1 MNLSIDTIIMN
12 IIECLDT
19 LFIIKSELIM
29 TEEILKKIK
38 QLPPLPESA
47 MQIEAVYQ
55 DPDST
60 FNDMVKI
67 LEKDPLLTADILKA
81 ANSPLYGFSRE
92 INAISQ
98 AVGLFGMGT
107 VRGFALA
114 SIVKKSFN
122 LDLAPY
128 GITNEMFS
136 TLSKKQHAL
145 ITSWCIR
152 KENKLLGVL
161 SPAAFLV
168 EIGKVLIAQQII
180 SDNKEEAFH
189 TALLE
194 FNDVEAAE
202 REVLGVDTP
211 EVSATIFAQWKFES
225 GLVDVIRNCQN
236 PDKAEEE
243 DKRAAQILNVVRVA
257 VPINGVLT
265 EESINKAKAL
275 IEKYELDMPSFEK
288 ALEAF

>member
-1 MNLSIDTIIMN
+1 
-12 IIECLDT
+12 
-19 LFIIKSELIM
+19 M
-29 TEEILKKIK
+29 TDEMLKKIK

-55 DPDST
+55 DPDSS

-114 SIVKKSFN
+114 SIVKKSFQ
-122 LDLAPY
+122 LDLHPY

-136 TLSKKQHAL
+136 MLSKKQHAL
-145 ITSWCIR
+145 VTAWCIR
-152 KENKLLGVL
+152 KENRLLGVL

-168 EIGKVLIAQQII
+168 EIGKVLVAQQIMA
-180 SDNKEEAFH
+180 DNKEK
-189 TALLE
+189 E
-194 FNDVEAAE
+194 FAEIMKELDDVEGAE
-202 REVLGVDTP
+202 KEIVGVDTP
-211 EVSATIFAQWKFES
+211 EVSATIFKQWKFDDK
-225 GLVDVIRNCQN
+225 LIDIIQHCQDPEN
-236 PDKAEEE
+236 ASSEENIKAS
-243 DKRAAQILNVVRVA
+243 KILHVVRIA

-265 EESINKAKAL
+265 EQSIQKAKDL
-275 IEKYELDMPSFEK
+275 VTKYELDMESFEN
-288 ALEAF
+288 ALQNF

>member
-1 MNLSIDTIIMN
+1 MND
-12 IIECLDT
+12 
-19 LFIIKSELIM
+19 
-29 TEEILKKIK
+29 EILKKIK

-114 SIVKKSFN
+114 SIVKKSFA
-122 LDLAPY
+122 LDLSPY
-128 GITNEMFS
+128 GITPEMFS
-136 TLSKKQHAL
+136 KLSKTQHAL
-145 ITSWCIR
+145 MVAWCLK

-168 EIGKVLIAQQII
+168 EIGKVLISQQII
-180 SDNKEEAFH
+180 SESAQEAFRDAFKE
-189 TALLE
+189 TQDIE
-194 FNDVEAAE
+194 NSEKQV
-202 REVLGVDTP
+202 VGVDTP
-211 EVSATIFAQWKFES
+211 EVSASIFEHWRFEE
-225 GLVDVIRNCQN
+225 GLIDVIRYCLS
-236 PDKAEEE
+236 PE
-243 DKRAAQILNVVRVA
+243 DAPQEYQRAAKILHVVRTCVEL
-257 VPINGVLT
+257 NGEVT
-265 EESINKAKAL
+265 PESIEDAKDL
-275 IEKYELDMPSFEK
+275 ITDYDLDMPSFEK
-288 ALEAF
+288 ALENYEA

>member
-1 MNLSIDTIIMN
+1 
-12 IIECLDT
+12 
-19 LFIIKSELIM
+19 M

-55 DPDST
+55 DPDSS

-114 SIVKKSFN
+114 SIVKKSFSLN
-122 LDLAPY
+122 LAPY
-128 GITNEMFS
+128 GINNEMFS
-136 TLSKKQHAL
+136 MLSKKQHGLMTA
-145 ITSWCIR
+145 WCLR
-152 KENKLLGVL
+152 KENRLLGVL

-168 EIGKVLIAQQII
+168 EIGKVLIAQQIVA
-180 SDNKEEAFH
+180 DGKEEEFRD
-189 TALLE
+189 ALAELG
-194 FNDVEAAE
+194 DVEAAE
-202 REVLGVDTP
+202 QQVVGVQTP
-211 EVSATIFAQWKFES
+211 EVSATIFAQWKFEEK
-225 GLVDVIRNCQN
+225 LVDVLRNCQS
-236 PDKAEEE
+236 PEKALEE
-243 DKRAAQILNVVRVA
+243 DQRSAQILHVVRVA
-257 VPINGVLT
+257 VPINGKIT
-265 EESINKAKAL
+265 DESVAAAKEL
-275 IEKYELDMPSFEK
+275 ITKYDLHMDTFDTAIEN
-288 ALEAF
+288 AR

>member
-1 MNLSIDTIIMN
+1 
-12 IIECLDT
+12 
-19 LFIIKSELIM
+19 M
-29 TEEILKKIK
+29 TEDILKKIK

-55 DPDST
+55 DPDSS

-114 SIVKKSFN
+114 SIVKKSFS
-122 LDLAPY
+122 LDLSPY
-128 GITNEMFS
+128 GINNDMFS
-136 TLSKKQHAL
+136 ALSKKQHAL
-145 ITSWCIR
+145 VTSWCIR

-168 EIGKVLIAQQII
+168 EIGKVLIAQQVIA
-180 SDNKEEAFH
+180 DGKQEEFRDALKE
-189 TALLE
+189 LG
-194 FNDVEAAE
+194 DVEAAE
-202 REVLGVDTP
+202 RQVVGADTP
-211 EVSATIFAQWKFES
+211 EVSATIFKQWKFDE
-225 GLVDVIRNCQN
+225 GLVDVIGNCMN
-236 PDKAEEE
+236 PEKAE
-243 DKRAAQILNVVRVA
+243 DDDRRAASILNAVRIA
-257 VPINGVLT
+257 VPISGIVT
-265 EESINKAKAL
+265 DESIAAAKEV
-275 IEKYELDMPSFEK
+275 IEKYDLHM
-288 ALEAF
+288 EAFETAIENIK

>member
-1 MNLSIDTIIMN
+1 
-12 IIECLDT
+12 
-19 LFIIKSELIM
+19 M
-29 TEEILKKIK
+29 TEEILAKIK

-55 DPDST
+55 DPSSS

-114 SIVKKSFN
+114 SIVKKSFS
-122 LDLAPY
+122 LDLSPY

-180 SDNKEEAFH
+180 AEGKQAAFRD
-189 TALLE
+189 ALNELQ
-194 FNDVEAAE
+194 DVEAAE
-202 REVLGVDTP
+202 RKVVDTDTA
-211 EVSATIFAQWKFES
+211 EVSATIFAMWKFEK
-225 GLVDVIRNCQN
+225 GLVDVIKNCQN
-236 PDKAEEE
+236 PQDSEPEYQKA
-243 DKRAAQILNVVRVA
+243 ACILKVVRTA
-257 VPINGVLT
+257 VPINGVIT
-265 EESINKAKAL
+265 DASAEAAKEL
-275 IEKYELDMPSFEK
+275 VTKYELDMESFEK
-288 ALEAF
+288 ALENVK

>member
-1 MNLSIDTIIMN
+1 
-12 IIECLDT
+12 
-19 LFIIKSELIM
+19 M
-29 TEEILKKIK
+29 TEEMLKKIK

-92 INAISQ
+92 INTINQ

-114 SIVKKSFN
+114 SIVKKSFT
-122 LDLAPY
+122 LDLSPY
-128 GITNEMFS
+128 GIDSDIFS
-136 TLSKKQHAL
+136 LMSKKQHAL
-145 ITSWCIR
+145 TTSWCLK
-152 KENKLLGVL
+152 KEAKLLGIL

-180 SDNKEEAFH
+180 TDKTQQKFKE
-189 TALLE
+189 ALLNLE
-194 FNDVEAAE
+194 NVEAAE
-202 REVLGVDTP
+202 REVAGVDTP
-211 EVSATIFAQWKFES
+211 EVSATIFEHWRFES
-225 GLVDVIRNCQN
+225 GLINTIRNCQN
-236 PDKAEEE
+236 PEDAKEEF
-243 DKRAAQILNVVRVA
+243 KRAARILHVARTA
-257 VPINGVLT
+257 VPLNGVLT
-265 EESINKAKAL
+265 DESITAAKEL
-275 IEKYELDMPSFEK
+275 IVKYDLDMENFDK
-288 ALEAF
+288 ALESA

>member
-1 MNLSIDTIIMN
+1 
-12 IIECLDT
+12 
-19 LFIIKSELIM
+19 M
-29 TEEILKKIK
+29 TEDILKKIK

-55 DPDST
+55 DPDSS

-114 SIVKKSFN
+114 SIVKKSFS
-122 LDLAPY
+122 LDLSPY
-128 GITNEMFS
+128 GISNDMFS
-136 TLSKKQHAL
+136 ALSKKQHAL
-145 ITSWCIR
+145 VTSWCIR

-180 SDNKEEAFH
+180 ADGKQEEFRD
-189 TALLE
+189 ALAELQ
-194 FNDVEAAE
+194 NVEAAE
-202 REVLGVDTP
+202 RKVTGVDTP
-211 EVSATIFAQWKFES
+211 EVSATIFAQWKFEE
-225 GLVDVIRNCQN
+225 GLVDVIGNCMS
-236 PDKAEEE
+236 PEKAGSE
-243 DKRAAQILNVVRVA
+243 DTQRAAAILDTVRVA
-257 VPINGVLT
+257 VPINGVVT
-265 EESINKAKAL
+265 EASIAAAKE
-275 IEKYELDMPSFEK
+275 IVEKYNLNM
-288 ALEAF
+288 EAFETAIENVK

>member
-1 MNLSIDTIIMN
+1 
-12 IIECLDT
+12 
-19 LFIIKSELIM
+19 M

-55 DPDST
+55 DPDSS
-60 FNDMVKI
+60 FQDMVKI

-114 SIVKKSFN
+114 SIVKKSFS
-122 LDLAPY
+122 LDLSPY
-128 GITNEMFS
+128 GISNDMFS
-136 TLSKKQHAL
+136 ALSKKQHGLMTA
-145 ITSWCIR
+145 WCLR

-168 EIGKVLIAQQII
+168 EIGKVLIAQQIM
-180 SDNKEEAFH
+180 SEGKQAEFQEA
-189 TALLE
+189 LK
-194 FNDVEAAE
+194 NIGDVEEAE
-202 REVLGVDTP
+202 REIVGVDTP
-211 EVSATIFAQWKFES
+211 EVSATIFAQWKFEES
-225 GLVDVIRNCQN
+225 LVDVIRNCQN
-236 PDKAEEE
+236 PEKADDE
-243 DKRAAQILNVVRVA
+243 DKRAAQILHVVRIA
-257 VPINGVLT
+257 VPINGVIT
-265 EESINKAKAL
+265 DDSITAAKDL
-275 IEKYELDMPSFEK
+275 ISKYSLDMESFET
-288 ALEAF
+288 AIENAN

>member
-1 MNLSIDTIIMN
+1 
-12 IIECLDT
+12 
-19 LFIIKSELIM
+19 M
-29 TEEILKKIK
+29 TDEILKKIK

-55 DPDST
+55 DPDSS

-114 SIVKKSFN
+114 SIVKKSFA
-122 LDLAPY
+122 LDLSPY
-128 GITNEMFS
+128 GINNDMFS
-136 TLSKKQHAL
+136 ALSKKQHGLMTA
-145 ITSWCIR
+145 WCIR

-168 EIGKVLIAQQII
+168 EIGKVLIAQQIMTD
-180 SDNKEEAFH
+180 SSQEAFRD
-189 TALLE
+189 ALAELQ
-194 FNDVEAAE
+194 DVEAAE
-202 REVLGVDTP
+202 RKIVGADTP
-211 EVSATIFAQWKFES
+211 EVSATVFKHWRFEE
-225 GLVDVIRNCQN
+225 GLVDTIANCQS
-236 PDKAEEE
+236 PDKAEPE
-243 DKRAAQILNVVRVA
+243 DQRPAQILHVVRTT
-257 VPINGVLT
+257 VPINGIITDASIEAAKEL
-265 EESINKAKAL
+265 INK
-275 IEKYELDMPSFEK
+275 YGLDMESFDK
-288 ALEAF
+288 ALENAR

>member
-1 MNLSIDTIIMN
+1 
-12 IIECLDT
+12 
-19 LFIIKSELIM
+19 M

-114 SIVKKSFN
+114 SIVKKSFS
-122 LDLAPY
+122 LDLSPY
-128 GITNEMFS
+128 GITNDMFS
-136 TLSKKQHAL
+136 ELSKKQHAL
-145 ITSWCIR
+145 ITAWCIR

-168 EIGKVLIAQQII
+168 EIGKVLIAQQIMA
-180 SDNKEEAFH
+180 DKKETEFRD
-189 TALLE
+189 ALTDLQ
-194 FNDVEAAE
+194 DVEAAE
-202 REVLGVDTP
+202 REIAGVDTP
-211 EVSATIFAQWKFES
+211 EVSATIFSQWKFEK

-236 PDKAEEE
+236 PDNAEEE
-243 DKRAAQILNVVRVA
+243 DKRAAQILNVVRIA
-257 VPINGVLT
+257 VPINGVVT
-265 EESINKAKAL
+265 TDSINKAKEL
-275 IEKYELDMPSFEK
+275 IEAYALDMESFEN
-288 ALEAF
+288 AIEAFV

>member
-1 MNLSIDTIIMN
+1 
-12 IIECLDT
+12 
-19 LFIIKSELIM
+19 M

-55 DPDST
+55 DPSSS

-114 SIVKKSFN
+114 SIIKKSFA
-122 LDLAPY
+122 LDLSAY

-136 TLSKKQHAL
+136 ELSKRQHAL
-145 ITSWCIR
+145 ITSWCMR
-152 KENKLLGVL
+152 KENKLMGIL

-168 EIGKVLIAQQII
+168 EIGKVIIAQEIMSKEKEVEFRDALKEI
-180 SDNKEEAFH
+180 NNVEEAEQKVIGA
-189 TALLE
+189 T
-194 FNDVEAAE
+194 
-202 REVLGVDTP
+202 TP
-211 EVSATIFAQWKFES
+211 EVSAMIFKLWKFED
-225 GLVDVIRNCQN
+225 GLVDVIGNCEA
-236 PDKAEEE
+236 PEKADSE
-243 DKRAAQILNVVRVA
+243 DQKAARILQVVRTA
-257 VPINGVLT
+257 IPINGVAT
-265 EESINKAKAL
+265 DESIDAAKKLVA
-275 IEKYELDMPSFEK
+275 KYSLDLESFET
-288 ALEAF
+288 ALESALL

>member
-1 MNLSIDTIIMN
+1 
-12 IIECLDT
+12 
-19 LFIIKSELIM
+19 M

-55 DPDST
+55 DPDSS

-114 SIVKKSFN
+114 SIVKKSFS
-122 LDLAPY
+122 LDLSPY
-128 GITNEMFS
+128 GISNDMFS
-136 TLSKKQHAL
+136 ALSKKQHGL
-145 ITSWCIR
+145 ITAWCLR
-152 KENKLLGVL
+152 KENKLMGVL

-168 EIGKVLIAQQII
+168 EIGKVLIAQQIM
-180 SDNKEEAFH
+180 SDGKQEAFRE
-189 TALLE
+189 AIANLG
-194 FNDVEAAE
+194 DVEAAE
-202 REVLGVDTP
+202 REVTGVDTP
-211 EVSATIFAQWKFES
+211 EVSATIFSQWKFEE

-236 PDKAEEE
+236 PEKAEEE
-243 DKRAAQILNVVRVA
+243 DQRPAQILHVVRTA
-257 VPINGVLT
+257 VPVNGVVT
-265 EESINKAKAL
+265 EDSITAAKEL
-275 IEKYELDMPSFEK
+275 ITKYSLDMEGFET
-288 ALEAF
+288 AIENAN

>member
-1 MNLSIDTIIMN
+1 
-12 IIECLDT
+12 
-19 LFIIKSELIM
+19 M

-55 DPDST
+55 DPDSS

-114 SIVKKSFN
+114 SIVKKSFA
-122 LDLAPY
+122 LDLSPY
-128 GITNEMFS
+128 KINNEMFS
-136 TLSKKQHAL
+136 LLSKKQHGLMTA
-145 ITSWCIR
+145 WCIK
-152 KENKLLGVL
+152 KENKLLGIL

-168 EIGKVLIAQQII
+168 EIGKVLIAQQIMA
-180 SDNKEEAFH
+180 DGKV
-189 TALLE
+189 TE
-194 FNDVEAAE
+194 FGELMESLGDVEAAE
-202 REVLGVDTP
+202 RVLVESDTP
-211 EVSATIFAQWKFES
+211 EVSASIFAQWKFEE
-225 GLVDVIRNCQN
+225 GLIEVIKNAQTPQN
-236 PDKAEEE
+236 APEEYQ
-243 DKRAAQILNVVRVA
+243 RAASILHVVRTTVL
-257 VPINGVLT
+257 INGLIT
-265 EESINKAKAL
+265 DESVTAAKAL
-275 IEKYELDMPSFEK
+275 ISKYNLDMPSFEI
-288 ALEAF
+288 AVENARL

>member
-1 MNLSIDTIIMN
+1 
-12 IIECLDT
+12 
-19 LFIIKSELIM
+19 M

-55 DPDST
+55 DPDSS

-114 SIVKKSFN
+114 SIVKKSFA
-122 LDLAPY
+122 LDLSPY
-128 GITNEMFS
+128 GINNDMFS
-136 TLSKKQHAL
+136 ALSKKQHAL

-152 KENKLLGVL
+152 KENRLLGVL

-180 SDNKEEAFH
+180 ADGKQEAFRD
-189 TALLE
+189 ALTSLG
-194 FNDVEAAE
+194 DVEAAE
-202 REVLGVDTP
+202 REIVGVDTP
-211 EVSATIFAQWKFES
+211 EVSATIFAQWKFEAK
-225 GLVDVIRNCQN
+225 LVDVLRNCQN
-236 PDKAEEE
+236 PEKAAEE
-243 DKRAAQILNVVRVA
+243 DQRPAQFLHVVRVA
-257 VPINGVLT
+257 VPINGKIT
-265 EESINKAKAL
+265 EASTAAAKEL
-275 IEKYELDMPSFEK
+275 IEKYALDMESFDK
-288 ALEAF
+288 ALENIA

>member
-1 MNLSIDTIIMN
+1 
-12 IIECLDT
+12 
-19 LFIIKSELIM
+19 M

-55 DPDST
+55 DPDSS

-114 SIVKKSFN
+114 SIVKKSFT

-128 GITNEMFS
+128 GINNEMFS
-136 TLSKKQHAL
+136 ALSKKQHGLMTA
-145 ITSWCIR
+145 WCLR

-168 EIGKVLIAQQII
+168 EIGKVLIAQQVI
-180 SDNKEEAFH
+180 SDGNQEKFRD
-189 TALLE
+189 ALAELG
-194 FNDVEAAE
+194 DVEAAE
-202 REVLGVDTP
+202 REVVGVDTP
-211 EVSATIFAQWKFES
+211 EVSATIFSQWKFEE

-236 PDKAEEE
+236 PEKAEEE
-243 DKRAAQILNVVRVA
+243 DQRPARILHVVRTA

-265 EESINKAKAL
+265 DASVEAAKEL
-275 IEKYELDMPSFEK
+275 ITKYDLDMESFDK
-288 ALEAF
+288 AIENAR

>member
-1 MNLSIDTIIMN
+1 
-12 IIECLDT
+12 
-19 LFIIKSELIM
+19 M
-29 TEEILKKIK
+29 TEDILKKIK

-55 DPDST
+55 DPDSS

-114 SIVKKSFN
+114 SIVKKSFS

-128 GITNEMFS
+128 GINNDQFS
-136 TLSKKQHAL
+136 ALSKKQHGLVTA
-145 ITSWCIR
+145 WCIR

-180 SDNKEEAFH
+180 SDGKQEEFRD
-189 TALLE
+189 ALAELG
-194 FNDVEAAE
+194 DVEAAE
-202 REVLGVDTP
+202 RQVIGTDTP
-211 EVSATIFAQWKFES
+211 EVSATIFKQWKFEE
-225 GLVDVIRNCQN
+225 GLVDVLGSCMNPEQADSPDDIR
-236 PDKAEEE
+236 P
-243 DKRAAQILNVVRVA
+243 AAILNAVRVA
-257 VPINGVLT
+257 VPINGVVT
-265 EESINKAKAL
+265 DASIEAAKEIIA
-275 IEKYELDMPSFEK
+275 KYDLN
-288 ALEAF
+288 LEAFETAVENAR

>member
-1 MNLSIDTIIMN
+1 
-12 IIECLDT
+12 
-19 LFIIKSELIM
+19 M

-55 DPDST
+55 DPDSS

-114 SIVKKSFN
+114 SIVKKSFT
-122 LDLAPY
+122 LDLSPY
-128 GITNEMFS
+128 GINNDMFS
-136 TLSKKQHAL
+136 ALSKKQHGLMTA
-145 ITSWCIR
+145 WCLR

-168 EIGKVLIAQQII
+168 EIGKVLIAQQIM
-180 SDNKEEAFH
+180 SDGKEAEFRD
-189 TALLE
+189 ALKDLQ
-194 FNDVEAAE
+194 DVEAAE
-202 REVLGVDTP
+202 RQVVGVDTP
-211 EVSATIFAQWKFES
+211 EVSATIFSQWRFED
-225 GLVDVIRNCQN
+225 GLVDVIRNCQT
-236 PDKAEEE
+236 PEKAEPE
-243 DKRAAQILNVVRVA
+243 DQRAAAILHVVRAV
-257 VPINGVLT
+257 VPINGMITDDSVK
-265 EESINKAKAL
+265 KAKEL
-275 IEKYELDMPSFEK
+275 IEKYSLDMESFDK
-288 ALEAF
+288 ALENAR

>member
-1 MNLSIDTIIMN
+1 
-12 IIECLDT
+12 
-19 LFIIKSELIM
+19 M

-55 DPDST
+55 DPDSS

-114 SIVKKSFN
+114 SIVKKSFA
-122 LDLAPY
+122 LDLSPY
-128 GITNEMFS
+128 GIDNEMFS
-136 TLSKKQHAL
+136 ALSKKQHAL
-145 ITSWCIR
+145 VTSWCIR

-180 SDNKEEAFH
+180 VDNKVEEF
-189 TALLE
+189 TEALANLE
-194 FNDVEAAE
+194 SVEAAE
-202 REVLGVDTP
+202 KEIVNVDTP
-211 EVSATIFAQWKFES
+211 EVSATIFSQWKFEE
-225 GLVDVIRNCQN
+225 GLVDVLRHCMN
-236 PDKAEEE
+236 PEEA
-243 DKRAAQILNVVRVA
+243 DNDDNKRAAAILKTVRMA
-257 VPINGVLT
+257 VPNNGVLT
-265 EESINKAKAL
+265 DETISAAKEV
-275 IEKYELDMPSFEK
+275 IKKYDLN
-288 ALEAF
+288 LEAFETALESFK

>member
-1 MNLSIDTIIMN
+1 
-12 IIECLDT
+12 
-19 LFIIKSELIM
+19 M

-55 DPDST
+55 NPDSS

-114 SIVKKSFN
+114 SIVKKSFD
-122 LDLAPY
+122 LDLSPY
-128 GITNEMFS
+128 GISNEMFS
-136 TLSKKQHAL
+136 ELSKKQHGLMTA
-145 ITSWCIR
+145 WCLR

-168 EIGKVLIAQQII
+168 EIGKVLIAQQIM
-180 SDNKEEAFH
+180 SDGKQEAFRD
-189 TALLE
+189 ALA
-194 FNDVEAAE
+194 NTQDVEAAE
-202 REVLGVDTP
+202 REIVGADTP
-211 EVSATIFAQWKFES
+211 EVSATIFAQWKFEE

-236 PDKAEEE
+236 PEKALEE
-243 DKRAAQILNVVRVA
+243 DQRPAQILNVVRVA
-257 VPINGVLT
+257 VPINGAVT
-265 EESINKAKAL
+265 DASVEAAKAL
-275 IEKYELDMPSFEK
+275 IEKYGLDMESFDTAVEN
-288 ALEAF
+288 AR

>member
-1 MNLSIDTIIMN
+1 
-12 IIECLDT
+12 
-19 LFIIKSELIM
+19 M
-29 TEEILKKIK
+29 TDEILKKIK

-55 DPDST
+55 DPDSS

-114 SIVKKSFN
+114 SIVKKSFA
-122 LDLAPY
+122 LDLSPY
-128 GITNEMFS
+128 GITNDMFS
-136 TLSKKQHAL
+136 ALSKKQHGLMTA
-145 ITSWCIR
+145 WCLR

-168 EIGKVLIAQQII
+168 EIGKVLIAQQVMA
-180 SDNKEEAFH
+180 DGKEVEFRD
-189 TALLE
+189 ALAS
-194 FNDVEAAE
+194 FGDVEKAE
-202 REVLGVDTP
+202 REIVGADTP
-211 EVSATIFAQWKFES
+211 EVSAKVFSHWRFED
-225 GLVDVIRNCQN
+225 GLVNVIKYCTN
-236 PDKAEEE
+236 PE
-243 DKRAAQILNVVRVA
+243 DADEKDQRASQILNVVRVA
-257 VPINGVLT
+257 VPINGVVT
-265 EESINKAKAL
+265 EDSTKAAKEL
-275 IEKYELDMPSFEK
+275 VEKYGLDMESFEN
-288 ALEAF
+288 AIANA

>member
-1 MNLSIDTIIMN
+1 
-12 IIECLDT
+12 
-19 LFIIKSELIM
+19 M
-29 TEEILKKIK
+29 TEEMLKKIK

-92 INAISQ
+92 INTINQ

-114 SIVKKSFN
+114 SIVKKSFT
-122 LDLAPY
+122 LDLSPY
-128 GITNEMFS
+128 GINGETFS
-136 TLSKKQHAL
+136 MLSKKQHGLTTA
-145 ITSWCIR
+145 WCLK
-152 KENKLLGVL
+152 KEAKLLGIL

-180 SDNKEEAFH
+180 TDKTEQKFKE
-189 TALLE
+189 ALLNLE
-194 FNDVEAAE
+194 NVESAE
-202 REVLGVDTP
+202 REVAGVDTP
-211 EVSATIFAQWKFES
+211 EVSAGIFEHWRFES
-225 GLVDVIRNCQN
+225 GLINTIRNCQN
-236 PDKAEEE
+236 PENAKEEFKKAA
-243 DKRAAQILNVVRVA
+243 KILHVVRTA
-257 VPINGVLT
+257 VTIDAVLT
-265 EESINKAKAL
+265 NESIAAAKEL
-275 IEKYELDMPSFEK
+275 IVKYGLDMESFDK
-288 ALEAF
+288 ALESA

>member
-1 MNLSIDTIIMN
+1 
-12 IIECLDT
+12 
-19 LFIIKSELIM
+19 M

-55 DPDST
+55 NPDSS

-122 LDLAPY
+122 LDLSAY
-128 GITNEMFS
+128 GISNDMFS
-136 TLSKKQHAL
+136 ALSKKQHGLMTA
-145 ITSWCIR
+145 WCLR

-168 EIGKVLIAQQII
+168 EIGKVLIAQQIMT
-180 SDNKEEAFH
+180 DGKEEAFRD
-189 TALLE
+189 ALANLG
-194 FNDVEAAE
+194 DVEAAE
-202 REVLGVDTP
+202 REIVGVDTP
-211 EVSATIFAQWKFES
+211 EVSATIFAQWKFEE

-236 PDKAEEE
+236 PENAAEE
-243 DKRAAQILNVVRVA
+243 DQRPAKILHVVRVA
-257 VPINGVLT
+257 VPINGKVT
-265 EESINKAKAL
+265 DESVAAAKEL
-275 IEKYELDMPSFEK
+275 IEKYDLDMESFDTAIEN
-288 ALEAF
+288 AR